1 MKVISNS
8 RKGGDLFITPYEAV
22 KLISSEW
29 VGNIIMVAEDGSA
42 WLCFYA
48 SGACESCGIESPF
61 FQSVSLNDGEL
72 NAESWNEFVDTLSR
86 WCDAE
91 GWVVAVVNGVH
102 DIRRLLNNVFCD

>member
-8 RKGGDLFITPYEAV
+8 RKGGDLFITPSEAA

-29 VGNIIMVAEDGSA
+29 VGNIIMVADDGSA

-48 SGACESCGIESPF
+48 SGACESCGIELPF
-61 FQSVSLNDGEL
+61 FQLVSLDDGAL
-72 NAESWNEFVDTLSR
+72 DAKSWNEFVVMLLGR
-86 WCDAE
+86 CDAE
-91 GWVVAVVNGVH
+91 EWVVAVVNGVH